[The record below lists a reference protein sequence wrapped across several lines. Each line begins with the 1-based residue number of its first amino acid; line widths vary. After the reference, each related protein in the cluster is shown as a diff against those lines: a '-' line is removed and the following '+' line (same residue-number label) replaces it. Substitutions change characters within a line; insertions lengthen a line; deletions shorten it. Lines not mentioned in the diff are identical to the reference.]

1 MNTKK
6 TLIRL
11 FAAALLSASMLAGSS
26 FATSNDSDFA
36 ALQGV
41 SAQPL
46 SVEEMQAISGE
57 LNAFDIAA
65 ALLAK
70 AATLPPKLAAAV
82 TKLANYFFANAVQ
95 INALYAKLHIL
106 TPCTSCA
113 P

>member
-11 FAAALLSASMLAGSS
+11 FAAALLGASMLAGSS

-65 ALLAK
+65 ALLAQ
-70 AATLPPKLAAAV
+70 AATATNPRVAAAL
-82 TKLANYFFANAVQ
+82 TALATYTLTNAVN
-95 INALYAKLHIL
+95 INKVFAKFHIL
-106 TPCTSCA
+106 TP
-113 P
+113 